1 MEVERKFLV
10 TGPPPDVSRHPAA
23 RIRQGYVAV
32 AEGGDELRV
41 RDRDGKRLVTIKH
54 GSGLVRGEVETEI
67 SPALFDALW
76 ELTAGRR
83 VEKTRHLV
91 PLGALVAELDVF
103 AGDLAGLVMVE
114 VEFASAD
121 DALAF
126 APPAW
131 FGPDVTDDPRY
142 RNQALALSGAP

>member
-10 TGPPPDVSRHPAA
+10 TSPPPGLSGHPATQ
-23 RIRQGYVAV
+23 IRQGYVAV

-54 GSGLVRGEVETEI
+54 GSGLVRGEVETEV

-76 ELTAGRR
+76 ALTAGRR
-83 VEKTRHLV
+83 LEKTRHLV
-91 PLGALVAELDVF
+91 PLGTLVAELDVF
-103 AGDLAGLVMVE
+103 AGDLAGLLMVE
-114 VEFASAD
+114 VEFPSAD

-126 APPAW
+126 EPPPW

-142 RNQALALSGAP
+142 RNQVLALQGAP

>member
-10 TGPPPDVSRHPAA
+10 AGAPPDLSSHPSAL
-23 RIRQGYVAV
+23 IRQGYVAV
-32 AEGGDELRV
+32 VEGGDELRV

-83 VEKTRHLV
+83 LEKTRHLV
-91 PLGALVAELDVF
+91 PLGTLVAEIDVF

-114 VEFASAD
+114 VEFASAAE
-121 DALAF
+121 ALAF

-131 FGPDVTDDPRY
+131 FGAEVTDDPRY
-142 RNQALALSGAP
+142 RNQALALAGAP

>member
-10 TGPPPDVSRHPAA
+10 RGTPPDLSGHPAA

-41 RDRDGKRLVTIKH
+41 RDWDGKRLVTIKH
-54 GSGLVRGEVETEI
+54 GSGLVRGEVEAEI

-83 VEKTRHLV
+83 LEKTRHLV
-91 PLGALVAELDVF
+91 PLGPLVAELDVF

-114 VEFASAD
+114 VEFASAA

-126 APPAW
+126 EPPPW

-142 RNQALALSGAP
+142 RNQVLALDGAP